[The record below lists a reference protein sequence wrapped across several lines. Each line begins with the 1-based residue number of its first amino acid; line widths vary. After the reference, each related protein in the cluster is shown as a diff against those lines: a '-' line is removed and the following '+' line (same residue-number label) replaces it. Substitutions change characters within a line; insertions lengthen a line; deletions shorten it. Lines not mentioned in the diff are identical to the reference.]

1 VCISSLIQSSYRE
14 NSLALF
20 NANALYMLTHDWPI
34 CYPSV
39 LFSSDTLTSF
49 GWSDYH
55 YKYTPDPTLTLGSSS
70 LRHLS
75 ESELWDDLWREEILW
90 GTNNLGRREID
101 RLLGHRFAGTLF
113 NERRSGRLKIAI
125 FFRRS

>member
-1 VCISSLIQSSYRE
+1 
-14 NSLALF
+14 
-20 NANALYMLTHDWPI
+20 M

-90 GTNNLGRREID
+90 GTDNLARREID
-101 RLLGHRFAGTLF
+101 RLLVHRTLGRVREGAGDLAIKNSDLF
-113 NERRSGRLKIAI
+113 SQALTTRTI
-125 FFRRS
+125 